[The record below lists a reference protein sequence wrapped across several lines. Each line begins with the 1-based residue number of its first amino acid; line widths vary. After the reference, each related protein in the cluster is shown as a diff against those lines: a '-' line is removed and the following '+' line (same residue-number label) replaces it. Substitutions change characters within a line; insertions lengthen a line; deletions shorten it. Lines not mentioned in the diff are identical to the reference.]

1 MGGKLLEART
11 LLPILPLAI
20 GVLTGLSCTAV
31 QEPASQERY
40 APERVTRT
48 AYDQAASL
56 LSQNVQGTVKNAEV
70 APRWI
75 GERDEFWYE
84 RDTLVDALIE
94 ADRDFD
100 LLLLPN
106 RDHFFTHEPYFIR
119 RRWDYFVRHL
129 LGAEPPAGYSLP

>member
-1 MGGKLLEART
+1 MLIVYGEHDENSL
-11 LLPILPLAI
+11 
-20 GVLTGLSCTAV
+20 
-31 QEPASQERY
+31 PAS
-40 APERVTRT
+40 T
-48 AYDQAASL
+48 L
-56 LSQNVQGTVKNAEV
+56 
-70 APRWI
+70 
-75 GERDEFWYE
+75 
-84 RDTLVDALIE
+84 TLVDALIE